1 MSVCIPNNI
10 LLNIYD
16 ITLKECIPN
25 LTIFSISFLESLEKT
40 NKQIDK
46 HSNKQIDKHSNKQTI
61 VIQALSKYKI
71 KTNEKF
77 YRKGII
83 ENTFFIKL
91 NHLKFNSL
99 NLSESNNYEK
109 ERTYTNFKKFSTKL
123 CDYNWLLSFNIFLYY
138 TNELNSR
145 LDFVKT
151 KDIRLLNIG
160 NGRCGF
166 ISGLYYYFYMSNK
179 SNNDNTLNQ
188 YYLKWIGFD
197 INNNISNSHFVK
209 LSKLLDLLN
218 PDSYKIIH
226 GIINDDITDCKN
238 LMYIKT
244 LIENE
249 FNDVNILY
257 NNIKPR
263 MEKSKS
269 SGIMLS
275 IIILSLYSLNSG
287 GLMITKILEPEFWD
301 NNFINYLTVLAL
313 LFKQT
318 KIFRFP
324 VCKNHITYYRYYLFG
339 YCKKIISYNN
349 IVGMRLIYILNT
361 IKNHIYTQEL
371 NKDSNPLLLN
381 EINKNEEIIVWK
393 QKLLDIKA
401 SYINVISNPISELQ
415 LNIEQ
420 LQLLI

>member
-10 LLNIYD
+10 MLNIHD

-25 LTIFSISFLESLEKT
+25 SIIFSINSVESLEQT
-40 NKQIDK
+40 QTD
-46 HSNKQIDKHSNKQTI
+46 KQT
-61 VIQALSKYKI
+61 VSKYKI

-77 YRKGII
+77 YRNGII

-91 NHLKFNSL
+91 KHLESSIH
-99 NLSESNNYEK
+99 NLQESNNCEK
-109 ERTYTNFKKFSTKL
+109 KRNYNNFKKFSTRL

-151 KDIRLLNIG
+151 KNIRLLNIG

-166 ISGLYYYFYMSNK
+166 ISGLYYYLYMSNK

-197 INNNISNSHFVK
+197 INNNNSNSHFVK
-209 LSKLLDLLN
+209 LSKLLDSLN

-249 FNDVNILY
+249 FNDMNILY

-263 MEKSKS
+263 ISKSTS

-287 GLMITKILEPEFWD
+287 GLMITKILEPESWD
-301 NNFINYLTVLAL
+301 DNFINYLTVLAL

-339 YCKKIISYNN
+339 YCKKKISYNN
-349 IVGMRLIYILNT
+349 IVGMRFIHILNT
-361 IKNHIYTQEL
+361 VKPPTYIQEL
-371 NKDSNPLLLN
+371 NKDSNKDLTPLLLN
-381 EINKNEEIIVWK
+381 EINENEEIILWK
-393 QKLLDIKA
+393 QKILDIKT
-401 SYINVISNPISELQ
+401 SYINVISNPITELQ
-415 LNIEQ
+415 LNLEQ

>member
-1 MSVCIPNNI
+1 M
-10 LLNIYD
+10 
-16 ITLKECIPN
+16 
-25 LTIFSISFLESLEKT
+25 
-40 NKQIDK
+40 
-46 HSNKQIDKHSNKQTI
+46 
-61 VIQALSKYKI
+61 SKYKI

-91 NHLKFNSL
+91 NHL
-99 NLSESNNYEK
+99 ESNNI
-109 ERTYTNFKKFSTKL
+109 KKFSTRL
-123 CDYNWLLSFNIFLYY
+123 CDYNWLLSFNIFLYC

-166 ISGLYYYFYMSNK
+166 IGGLYYYLYMSNK
-179 SNNDNTLNQ
+179 SNDDNTLNQ

-197 INNNISNSHFVK
+197 INNNNSNSHFVK
-209 LSKLLDLLN
+209 LSKLLELLN
-218 PDSYKIIH
+218 PDSYKIMH
-226 GIINDDITDCKN
+226 GIINDDITECKN
-238 LMYIKT
+238 LMYIKS

-249 FNDVNILY
+249 YNDINILY

-263 MEKSKS
+263 ISKSKS

-287 GLMITKILEPEFWD
+287 GLMITKILEPESWD
-301 NNFINYLTVLAL
+301 DNFINYLTVLAL

-324 VCKNHITYYRYYLFG
+324 VCKKHITYYRYYLFG
-339 YCKKIISYNN
+339 YGKKKISYNN
-349 IVGMRLIYILNT
+349 IVGMRLIHILNIVKT
-361 IKNHIYTQEL
+361 PTYTNDL
-371 NKDSNPLLLN
+371 NKDLNKDLTPLLLN
-381 EINKNEEIIVWK
+381 EINENEEIILWK
-393 QKLLDIKA
+393 QKILDIKT
-401 SYINVISNPISELQ
+401 SYINVISNPIAEMQ
-415 LNIEQ
+415 LNLEQ